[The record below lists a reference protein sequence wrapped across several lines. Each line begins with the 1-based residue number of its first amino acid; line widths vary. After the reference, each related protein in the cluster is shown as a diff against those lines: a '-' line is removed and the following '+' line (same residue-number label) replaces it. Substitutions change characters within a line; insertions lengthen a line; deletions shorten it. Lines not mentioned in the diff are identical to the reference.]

1 MARNDTI
8 EKAAQIWNLV
18 HSTGKVLQTITDD
31 DLRAI
36 ARNFGVT
43 ITRTFLIKIAA
54 Q

>member
-18 HSTGKVLQTITDD
+18 HSTGKVPQTITDD

-43 ITRTFLIKIAA
+43 INEDFLD
-54 Q
+54 